1 MGFRERRPGNGVI
14 VEAPR
19 PGSFWAGAA
28 LLALGLLTVGAVLYL
43 GDTSA
48 PAAERL
54 YFALGLPGMAFLSL
68 AGQVM
73 GTIGLVILWHWRR
86 RTGHR

>member
-1 MGFRERRPGNGVI
+1 M
-14 VEAPR
+14 EAPR
-19 PGSFWAGAA
+19 PRSFWAGAA
-28 LLALGLLTVGAVLYL
+28 LLLLGLATVGVVLYL

-73 GTIGLVILWHWRR
+73 GTIGLVLLWHWRR
-86 RTGHR
+86 RTRQR